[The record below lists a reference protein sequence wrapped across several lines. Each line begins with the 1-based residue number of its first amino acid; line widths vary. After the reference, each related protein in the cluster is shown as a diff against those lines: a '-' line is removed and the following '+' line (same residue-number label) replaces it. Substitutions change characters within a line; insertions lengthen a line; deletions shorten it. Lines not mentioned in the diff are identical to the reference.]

1 MAVEQLADTIAG
13 FALFADLTT
22 PQREHVVDVFGP
34 NPHVVAMTITNEVNV
49 TFSPNTSDGAYTG
62 AGTVGWVYIGLV
74 ALIFG
79 LVNTYIKPIVTLVSL
94 PLNLFALGLVGFIVN
109 AAMLLLTTWV
119 VGLLHSHPYILKL
132 GEFPPN
138 LGLNAII
145 AAVIGSIVISIVSTV
160 LTLVFPD

>member
-1 MAVEQLADTIAG
+1 MQILIKVVINAV
-13 FALFADLTT
+13 AL
-22 PQREHVVDVFGP
+22 
-34 NPHVVAMTITNEVNV
+34 VVAALLVPKFNLDT
-49 TFSPNTSDGAYTG
+49 A
-62 AGTVGWVYIGLV
+62 AGIVGWVYIGLV

-138 LGLNAII
+138 LGVNAIL

>member
-1 MAVEQLADTIAG
+1 MQILIKVVINAV
-13 FALFADLTT
+13 AL
-22 PQREHVVDVFGP
+22 
-34 NPHVVAMTITNEVNV
+34 VVAALLVPKFNL
-49 TFSPNTSDGAYTG
+49 DTG
-62 AGTVGWVYIGLV
+62 AGVVGWVYIGLV

-138 LGLNAII
+138 LGVNAIL